1 MLNWIWT
8 GMLLLSLLSAL
19 VTHRIP
25 ELALAVTDSAAL
37 AFKIAFSLVG
47 IMAFWLGLMAI
58 AERAGLIASFARRLR
73 PLLDRLFPDI
83 SADEAAMNAI
93 VLNLSTNVL
102 GLGNAATPFGIK
114 AMEYL
119 EKSNQRPGIASNA
132 MCMFLTLNTSS
143 VQLIPVT
150 GMAFLAA
157 GGALTPH
164 DIILPTMMATT
175 CSTVFGVVMARWLQT
190 WRMFA
195 LPAEEG

>member
-1 MLNWIWT
+1 MLMI
-8 GMLLLSLLSAL
+8 SFLSAL

-47 IMAFWLGLMAI
+47 IMAFWLGLMEI
-58 AERAGLIASFARRLR
+58 ADRAGLIASFARMLR
-73 PLLDRLFPDI
+73 PLLDRLFPGI
-83 SADEAAMNAI
+83 SGDEQTMNAI
-93 VLNLSTNVL
+93 VLNLSTNVF

-119 EKSNQRPGIASNA
+119 EKRNPKPGIASDA

-150 GMAFLAA
+150 GMAFLAS
-157 GGALTPH
+157 GGALMPH
-164 DIILPTMMATT
+164 DIILPTIMATT
-175 CSTVFGVVMARWLQT
+175 CSTTFGVIVARWLQT
-190 WRMFA
+190 WPIFA
-195 LPAEEG
+195 LPKEEE